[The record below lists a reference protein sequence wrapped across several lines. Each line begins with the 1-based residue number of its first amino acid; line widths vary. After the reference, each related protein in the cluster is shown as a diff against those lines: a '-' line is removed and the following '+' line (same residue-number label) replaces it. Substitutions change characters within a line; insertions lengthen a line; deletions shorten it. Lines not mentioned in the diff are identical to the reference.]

1 MAEGPQ
7 PPPATGKALS
17 EHNNSSSNPNTGAA
31 NINNNNKLC
40 GMLGINMPCEAAGH
54 DFSTVRKELEF
65 ANSIASHYSAS
76 LSAVATEKIDRDHH
90 QQQQQQHHHHRLG
103 SFKIEVCSSF
113 VTSSWRTADFM

>member
-1 MAEGPQ
+1 MAEGAQ
-7 PPPATGKALS
+7 PPPSTGTSLL
-17 EHNNSSSNPNTGAA
+17 ENNNIQHNPSSQQHGGAI

-76 LSAVATEKIDRDHH
+76 LSLSAAAEKNDRDHH
-90 QQQQQQHHHHRLG
+90 QQHHHHRLG
-103 SFKIEVCSSF
+103 SYKIEVSGMGGLES
-113 VTSSWRTADFM
+113 